1 MIAKLKDI
9 FNQHTILSPADLYRI
24 ASISKLKRIKK
35 GQHLVVSGELNYQ
48 VLLVNSGLLRHY
60 VIDKNGEEKT
70 LLFVQEKGT
79 TGSIE
84 TIMKDQPAF
93 ENIVALEN
101 SLVIAFDNRKAE
113 KFALE
118 SKGLLKLQNKN
129 LKIALSEAVERLR
142 RHIIHTPEERYLL
155 FCKNHPKLEQRVK
168 QKHLA
173 SYLGITP
180 TSLSRIRS
188 RDVK

>member
-9 FNQHTILSPADLYRI
+9 LNQQIILSPTDLYRI

-35 GQHLVVSGELNYQ
+35 GQHLVISGEINYN
-48 VLLVNSGLLRHY
+48 VLLVYSGLLRHY
-60 VIDKNGEEKT
+60 IIDKNGEEKT
-70 LLFVQEKGT
+70 LLFVQEKRT
-79 TGSIE
+79 TGCLE
-84 TIMKDQPAF
+84 TIMHDQPAF
-93 ENIVALEN
+93 ENIVALED
-101 SLVIAFDNRKAE
+101 SLIITFDNRKAE

-118 SKGLLKLQNKN
+118 SKGLLKLQNKK
-129 LKIALSEAVERLR
+129 LKLALSEAVERLR
-142 RHIIHTPEERYLL
+142 HHTIYSPEERYLL
-155 FCKNHPKLEQRVK
+155 FCENQPTLEQRVK

-188 RDVK
+188 RVVT